1 MPSQAQEPVPEPPSS
16 VNPYE
21 VLGIEE
27 KATADQIK
35 SAYRKQ
41 ALKHHPDKATPD
53 SKETAHK
60 KFQEIA
66 FAYAILSD
74 PRRRRRYDTTGN
86 TAESLDLEDDD
97 FNWVDF
103 FREQFSAV
111 ISSEA
116 IDKIKREYQG
126 SEQERADLLAAYERF
141 KGDLDRVYEEVMLS
155 NVLED
160 DGRFHEIIDAAIAA
174 GKVKDWPKYSRET
187 EKIRARRLAKARR
200 EAEEAEEL
208 VEELGIGEKLNGK
221 TGKAKKKGKQDSM
234 SDLAALINQRQK
246 SRAAAFLD
254 DMEAKYA
261 PSSGPKVTAGKGN
274 GRKRKAGERNDSEP
288 PEEAFLATAKRK
300 VSNDK
305 PRDTAT
311 ATATT
316 EAKGRSARRGTKGRS

>member
-1 MPSQAQEPVPEPPSS
+1 MPSQAEELVPEEPPSS

-21 VLGIEE
+21 VLGVEE

-35 SAYRKQ
+35 SAYRRE

-86 TAESLDLEDDD
+86 TAESLDLDEDDD
-97 FNWVDF
+97 FNWVDY
-103 FREQFSAV
+103 FREQFSTV
-111 ISSEA
+111 ITGEA
-116 IDKIKREYQG
+116 IDEIKRDYQG
-126 SEQERADLLAAYERF
+126 SKEERTDLLTAYERC

-160 DGRFHEIIDAAIAA
+160 DGRFREIIDAAIAA
-174 GKVKDWPKYSRET
+174 GEVKDWPKYSQET
-187 EKIRARRLAKARR
+187 EKKRAQRLAKARR

-208 VEELGIGEKLNGK
+208 VEELGIGEKVNGK
-221 TGKAKKKGKQDSM
+221 KGKAKKKEKQDSM
-234 SDLAALINQRQK
+234 GDLAALIQQRQK
-246 SRAAAFLD
+246 SRAATFLD
-254 DMEAKYA
+254 DIEAKYA
-261 PSSGPKVTAGKGN
+261 SSSAGKGS
-274 GRKRKAGERNDSEP
+274 GRKRKAGGRDDNEP

-300 VSNDK
+300 VSKDK
-305 PRDTAT
+305 SRDTAT
-311 ATATT
+311 AAT
-316 EAKGRSARRGTKGRS
+316 EPKERPARRRA

>member
-1 MPSQAQEPVPEPPSS
+1 MPSQAEEPVPEEPPSS

-21 VLGIEE
+21 VLGVEE
-27 KATADQIK
+27 KATTDQIK

-86 TAESLDLEDDD
+86 TAESLDLDEDDD

-111 ISSEA
+111 ISGEA

-126 SEQERADLLAAYERF
+126 SEQERTDLLTAYERF
-141 KGDLDRVYEEVMLS
+141 KGDLDRVYEE
-155 NVLED
+155 
-160 DGRFHEIIDAAIAA
+160 
-174 GKVKDWPKYSRET
+174 DWPKYSRET
-187 EKIRARRLAKARR
+187 EKKRAQRLAKARR

-208 VEELGIGEKLNGK
+208 VEELGIGEKLNGRK
-221 TGKAKKKGKQDSM
+221 GKAKKKGKQDSM
-234 SDLAALINQRQK
+234 GDLAALIHQRQK
-246 SRAAAFLD
+246 SRAATFLD
-254 DMEAKYA
+254 GMEAKYA
-261 PSSGPKVTAGKGN
+261 SASGSKATAGKGN
-274 GRKRKAGERNDSEP
+274 GRKRKAGERDDNEP

-300 VSNDK
+300 VSSDK
-305 PRDTAT
+305 SRDTAA

-316 EAKGRSARRGTKGRS
+316 ETKGRSARRRP